1 MRYPDVPD
9 PGTPFDRPGREPLG
23 EDPRGPGYR
32 HQRRGP
38 DHLHH
43 HPEGH
48 GMPLGRGGM
57 TGRGERGG
65 GPRGRGERSRGRA
78 QRGDVRAA
86 VLMLLAESPMHGY
99 QLIQAIEERSSGAW
113 RPSPGAIYPTL
124 NLLEDEGLIT
134 TVSEAGRN
142 LASLTDAGREMLASL
157 AATHT
162 DPFAGFGSPGGG
174 GSLVEAFGELREPVR
189 QVARSGDPAQVEAA
203 RALLVDTRR
212 SLYLILAGVTPPEEP
227 GA

>member
-1 MRYPDVPD
+1 
-9 PGTPFDRPGREPLG
+9 
-23 EDPRGPGYR
+23 
-32 HQRRGP
+32 
-38 DHLHH
+38 
-43 HPEGH
+43 
-48 GMPLGRGGM
+48 MPLGRGGM
-57 TGRGERGG
+57 VGRGERGG
-65 GPRGRGERSRGRA
+65 GPRGRGERGRGRA
-78 QRGDVRAA
+78 QRGDVRTA

-134 TVSEAGRN
+134 TVSEGGRN
-142 LASLTDAGREMLASL
+142 LATLTDAGRDLLDSL
-157 AATHT
+157 AATRT

-174 GSLVEAFGELREPVR
+174 ESLVEAFGDLRDPVR
-189 QVARSGDPAQVEAA
+189 QVARSADAAQVEAA

-212 SLYLILAGVTPPEEP
+212 SLYLILAGVTPPAEP